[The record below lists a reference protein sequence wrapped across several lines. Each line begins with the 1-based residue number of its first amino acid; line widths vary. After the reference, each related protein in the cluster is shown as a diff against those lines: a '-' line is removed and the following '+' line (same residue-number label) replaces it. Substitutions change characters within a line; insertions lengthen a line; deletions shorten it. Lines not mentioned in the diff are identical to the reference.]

1 MSCIIEKQDS
11 EINEFFYIS
20 LISRKIMA
28 LSVNFNKTDVRK
40 FTDFFLRWICWTL
53 YTFTLNTAFIKKS
66 VEAK

>member
-40 FTDFFLRWICWTL
+40 FTDFF
-53 YTFTLNTAFIKKS
+53 TLNLLNVVYVYLEYSIY
-66 VEAK
+66 

>member
-40 FTDFFLRWICWTL
+40 FTDFFLF
-53 YTFTLNTAFIKKS
+53 Y
-66 VEAK
+66 VEFVERCIRLP

>member
-20 LISRKIMA
+20 LISRKIMS

-40 FTDFFLRWICWTL
+40 FTDFFYVEFVERLPWIQHLLRNL
-53 YTFTLNTAFIKKS
+53 
-66 VEAK
+66 